1 MQKALS
7 SEQNL
12 PGVIDHLLS
21 LDLIRETEQRGYW
34 VGESEEVLRP
44 VVENC
49 EIIKAKNTNTKA
61 DNVGSSLSSSTHSA
75 SKSKRKKKPKTSQ
88 TIPLVDTLQRGAR
101 SLTPIPPVVH
111 SISSSSSS
119 RASSP
124 ATDTKESNSAT
135 TSLATYL
142 HELLPS
148 LPISHFLWHLESTEY
163 PSLYHATRASL
174 TSIPPS
180 RASPFLSSFNWD
192 DISSGLLQDI
202 YGVSLEVEGNPW
214 SVPREERERH
224 KDLEMCIGIAGQDVA
239 TVMDLMDLLVD
250 LRTFQSHELEPEPV
264 LEFDTSLPRS
274 MSASPPVG
282 EEEQEQE
289 QEQADDDDDWAK
301 PLAAPMNK
309 RPVSSLPGPVTRPV
323 PPTKISKAQK
333 TRVIPGA
340 LPSSMANA
348 TDSFGVASPSPG
360 MIKPH
365 AVGGPHPTNWQTV
378 RSKSRTKD
386 RKSQQGHHPLA
397 GSIPA
402 YSRGG
407 ATAHGLYSQRLSSS
421 FHGSGDSRAK
431 TQMDEYLYQVQVER
445 ARREAAIRAAGRSFV
460 GGGRAV
466 RGAVSGHYAREA
478 REAAE
483 RIRHLEMRAAELV
496 IASQL
501 DSNRPI
507 RPSREENRSKMIDL
521 HHLTVSQA
529 VNVSEKAVDKWWIK
543 EREQRAEGWGTKG
556 KESQG
561 CLVIVVGAGRHSAG
575 NRGVLGPAVAGHLD
589 KAGWRVD
596 KGETSR
602 GYLVVHGRK

>member
-1 MQKALS
+1 MS
-7 SEQNL
+7 SEKDL
-12 PGVIDHLLS
+12 PGAIDNLLS

-44 VVENC
+44 VMENC
-49 EIIKAKNTNTKA
+49 EIVEAKKTETKA
-61 DNVGSSLSSSTHSA
+61 DNVGLPLSSLTHSA
-75 SKSKRKKKPKTSQ
+75 SKSKRKRKPKTSQ

-111 SISSSSSS
+111 SISSSSS

-124 ATDTKESNSAT
+124 ANDAKESNSAA
-135 TSLATYL
+135 TSLATCL

-174 TSIPPS
+174 TSIPRSHAP
-180 RASPFLSSFNWD
+180 PFLSSYNED
-192 DISSGLLQDI
+192 DISSGLLQDV
-202 YGVSLEVEGNPW
+202 YGVSLEAEGNPW

-250 LRTFQSHELEPEPV
+250 LRTFQSHELEPNPV
-264 LEFDTSLPRS
+264 LVDTSTPHS
-274 MSASPPVG
+274 ISPSPPV
-282 EEEQEQE
+282 EEEEEE
-289 QEQADDDDDWAK
+289 QEQADDDDGWTK
-301 PLAAPMNK
+301 PLAAPTNK

-323 PPTKISKAQK
+323 PPTKISKSQK
-333 TRVIPGA
+333 TRVVPGA

-365 AVGGPHPTNWQTV
+365 AASGLHPTNWQTV

-397 GSIPA
+397 ESIPA

-407 ATAHGLYSQRLSSS
+407 ATTHDLYNQRLSST
-421 FHGSGDSRAK
+421 FHGEGESRAK
-431 TQMDEYLYQVQVER
+431 TQMEEYLYQVQVER
-445 ARREAAIRAAGRSFV
+445 ARREAAIRAAGRSFI

-501 DSNRPI
+501 DSNRPT

-529 VNVSEKAVDKWWIK
+529 VNVSEKAVGKWWIK
-543 EREQRAEGWGTKG
+543 EREQRAKGWGAKG

>member
-1 MQKALS
+1 
-7 SEQNL
+7 
-12 PGVIDHLLS
+12 
-21 LDLIRETEQRGYW
+21 
-34 VGESEEVLRP
+34 
-44 VVENC
+44 
-49 EIIKAKNTNTKA
+49 
-61 DNVGSSLSSSTHSA
+61 
-75 SKSKRKKKPKTSQ
+75 
-88 TIPLVDTLQRGAR
+88 
-101 SLTPIPPVVH
+101 
-111 SISSSSSS
+111 
-119 RASSP
+119 
-124 ATDTKESNSAT
+124 
-135 TSLATYL
+135 
-142 HELLPS
+142 
-148 LPISHFLWHLESTEY
+148 
-163 PSLYHATRASL
+163 
-174 TSIPPS
+174 
-180 RASPFLSSFNWD
+180 
-192 DISSGLLQDI
+192 
-202 YGVSLEVEGNPW
+202 
-214 SVPREERERH
+214 
-224 KDLEMCIGIAGQDVA
+224 
-239 TVMDLMDLLVD
+239 
-250 LRTFQSHELEPEPV
+250 
-264 LEFDTSLPRS
+264 
-274 MSASPPVG
+274 
-282 EEEQEQE
+282 
-289 QEQADDDDDWAK
+289 
-301 PLAAPMNK
+301 
-309 RPVSSLPGPVTRPV
+309 
-323 PPTKISKAQK
+323 
-333 TRVIPGA
+333 
-340 LPSSMANA
+340 MANA

-365 AVGGPHPTNWQTV
+365 AIGGPHPTNWQTV
-378 RSKSRTKD
+378 RSKGRTKD

-397 GSIPA
+397 ESIPA

-407 ATAHGLYSQRLSSS
+407 ATTHDLYNQRLSSS
-421 FHGSGDSRAK
+421 FHGEGDSRAQ
-431 TQMDEYLYQVQVER
+431 TQMEEYLYQVQVER

-501 DSNRPI
+501 DSNRPT

-543 EREQRAEGWGTKG
+543 EREQRAEGWGAKG